1 MSSIDE
7 KGVNENSHDN
17 SKDDMENGTYEVI
30 KNRLLKQ
37 GTELKEKEKMFLV
50 LLKQKFLEVKE

>member
-37 GTELKEKEKMFLV
+37 GTELKERVEKLNKEEKCFW
-50 LLKQKFLEVKE
+50 FY